1 MPTFAL
7 IKISLSFL
15 LLWVKVHKYC
25 QFNSPVPNIGLVH
38 PSPRCLKGSSRKST
52 CSYRCLW
59 STQWRITLVVSS
71 DPSPVGS
78 ETQAEDS
85 PNCLFVTNY
94 GLDTLQRS
102 TTHPVKSHPCSDP
115 SPAGLL
121 AQAVGPL
128 DYSFTRKYKVDILQM
143 FFTGQCWVTRVV
155 THWLTHSRH
164 RSTDPILHTQ

>member
-1 MPTFAL
+1 MRIVYNQVLPVRF
-7 IKISLSFL
+7 
-15 LLWVKVHKYC
+15 
-25 QFNSPVPNIGLVH
+25 PVPNIGLVH

-115 SPAGLL
+115 STAGLL

-128 DYSFTRKYKVDILQM
+128 DYSFTRKYEVDILQM

-164 RSTDPILHTQ
+164 MQYRSEQILNNTF